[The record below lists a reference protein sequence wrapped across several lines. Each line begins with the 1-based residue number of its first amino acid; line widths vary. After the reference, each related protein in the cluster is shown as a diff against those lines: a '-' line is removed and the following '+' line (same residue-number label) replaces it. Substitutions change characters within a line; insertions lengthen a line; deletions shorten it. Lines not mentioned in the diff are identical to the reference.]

1 MSSDKKQFL
10 ATAEDTEHAFY
21 DAIARADLE
30 SLMALWADDE
40 EIVCVHP
47 GAPRLHGHAAIRESW
62 EMIFEHHINHFLYQI
77 LGSLQKNSM
86 AAGFLLKQYQK

>member
-40 EIVCVHP
+40 
-47 GAPRLHGHAAIRESW
+47 
-62 EMIFEHHINHFLYQI
+62 
-77 LGSLQKNSM
+77 
-86 AAGFLLKQYQK
+86 

>member
-1 MSSDKKQFL
+1 MNQLKCWATGSS
-10 ATAEDTEHAFY
+10 
-21 DAIARADLE
+21 
-30 SLMALWADDE
+30 
-40 EIVCVHP
+40 
-47 GAPRLHGHAAIRESW
+47 